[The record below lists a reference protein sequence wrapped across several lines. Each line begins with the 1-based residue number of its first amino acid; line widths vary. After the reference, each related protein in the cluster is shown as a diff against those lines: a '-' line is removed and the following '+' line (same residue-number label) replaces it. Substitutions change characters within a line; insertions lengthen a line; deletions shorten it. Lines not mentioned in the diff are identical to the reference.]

1 MKHSHKAVLLLI
13 LYGLS
18 GMTALAY
25 EVLWTRMLSLLFGT
39 TILGIVVTV
48 AAFMLGLGLGSLFGS
63 RFRINLK
70 YTLLALAGIEFG
82 VAMYALLLPS
92 MMQALQG
99 LWLGIDNLQI
109 WQTWQIISAFCVL
122 TLPALAL
129 GFAFPW
135 MLRVGREWD
144 VSLASLYGFNTL
156 GGACGALL
164 PLLLLPALGWTLAL
178 QCVAGLGILLAL
190 FIFFLSLQSSS
201 DNDLI
206 PSTDD
211 QKSPTSLT
219 MGLWA
224 YAGLG
229 AGALIL
235 EIAWARAY
243 GMILLRTEYV
253 LAVILAVFL
262 LGIGLGSLLV
272 QRLSRGYLL
281 QWMPAMVGLAA
292 LFGLYAFPILNDVL
306 QGMLFNSLMTAM
318 WVQGVSI
325 AVCTL
330 PVTLALGAWLPLL
343 SDKGDGARWYAVN
356 SMGAC
361 VGAILAGFVLI
372 PYFGT
377 AATWLIGAALVMLC
391 GSYWLQI
398 SKRLVCFIMMAV
410 YALLAWPVIYL
421 PDASRLLKA
430 EFPDAQDMYQ
440 YEDAISMTHV
450 LQRADGQRLLLA
462 DLQRMDASTDPTSA
476 AIQKNQA
483 RLPLFLHGDPQ
494 SVLFLGLGTGITASG
509 ALAWPDLTMDAVELS
524 AGAVKAAD
532 VYFKASNHDVFNRL
546 HVHHDDARRFFM
558 RSDKRFDVIVG
569 DLFHPDMV
577 GRGSLLS
584 VEQFARA
591 QAHLNDGGVFV
602 QWLALNQFDVVAIQ
616 LVLRSFA
623 QSFPHNALFV
633 DGYRLG
639 LVGFKG
645 GHQSAQK
652 LISAAPHEENWGSE
666 GGWTWLGRYWG
677 DVQTL
682 LQGKMLGAKQGE
694 WEPVIEYSLPNMR
707 YEKNTLPQMLT
718 WLLKQRI
725 SFEAA
730 LDIWQLGSD
739 GDSQLL
745 KRAWASSTLLMR
757 GQQASLRGDNSAM
770 RLQALAYR
778 ANPKDRWAGFAM
790 ADAMFVSL
798 QQGLPQG
805 LSYAQALQKILE
817 IRADHE
823 GALKAMLRLKKQQGD
838 LKAAEIYHDRLQH
851 ISPYAKGL

>member
-1 MKHSHKAVLLLI
+1 MKHSYKAVLLII

-48 AAFMLGLGLGSLFGS
+48 AAFMLGLGLGSLLGS
-63 RFRINLK
+63 RFRLHLK

-82 VAMYALLLPS
+82 VALYALLLPS

-99 LWLGIDNLQI
+99 LWLGIDDLQV
-109 WQTWQIISAFCVL
+109 WQNWQIISAFCVL

-135 MLRVGREWD
+135 MLRVGRAWD
-144 VSLASLYGFNTL
+144 VSLGSLYGFNTL

-164 PLLLLPALGWTLAL
+164 PLLLLPLLGWTMAL
-178 QCVAGLGILLAL
+178 QCVAGLGILLAAFL
-190 FIFFLSLQSSS
+190 LCLSLLSSS
-201 DNDLI
+201 DKDFM
-206 PSTDD
+206 PSTEY
-211 QKSPTSLT
+211 QKSPTSL
-219 MGLWA
+219 MLGLWA

-262 LGIGLGSLLV
+262 LGIGLGSLLA
-272 QRLSRGYLL
+272 QRLSRSYLL

-292 LFGLYAFPILNDVL
+292 LFGLYAFPLLNDVL
-306 QGMLFNSLMTAM
+306 QGIPFDSLMNAM
-318 WVQGVSI
+318 WVQGLSI

-330 PVTLALGAWLPLL
+330 PATLALGAWLPLL
-343 SDKGDGARWYAVN
+343 SEKGDGARWYAVN

-361 VGAILAGFVLI
+361 VGAMLAGFVLI

-377 AATWLIGAALVMLC
+377 ASTWLIGAALVMLC
-391 GSYWLQI
+391 GSYWIQK
-398 SKRLVCFIMMAV
+398 SKQRVCFMMIV
-410 YALLAWPVIYL
+410 IYALLAWPVMYL

-430 EFPDAQDMYQ
+430 EFPGAQDMYQ
-440 YEDAISMTHV
+440 YEDAMSMTHV
-450 LQRADGQRLLLA
+450 LQRVDGQRLLLA
-462 DLQRMDASTDPTSA
+462 DLQRMDASSDPTSVV
-476 AIQKNQA
+476 IQKNQA
-483 RLPLFLHGDPQ
+483 RLPLFLHGNPQ
-494 SVLFLGLGTGITASG
+494 SILFLGLGTGITASG
-509 ALAWPDLTMDAVELS
+509 ALAWPDLAMDAVELS

-532 VYFKASNHDVFNRL
+532 VYFKASNDAVFNHL
-546 HVHHDDARRFFM
+546 HVHQDDARRFLM
-558 RSDKRFDVIVG
+558 RSDKQFDVIVG

-591 QAHLNDGGVFV
+591 QAHLNDGGVLV
-602 QWLALNQFDVVAIQ
+602 QWLALNQFDVDAMQ

-623 QSFPHNALFV
+623 QVFPHNALFI

-652 LISAAPHEENWGSE
+652 LIRGAPHEENWGGE
-666 GGWTWLGRYWG
+666 GAWTWLGRYWG

-682 LQGKMLGAKQGE
+682 LQGKMLGVKQGE
-694 WEPVIEYSLPNMR
+694 WTPVIEYSLPNMR
-707 YEKNTLPQMLT
+707 YDKNTLSQTLM

-725 SFEAA
+725 SFESA
-730 LDIWQLGSD
+730 LDIWQLESD
-739 GDSQLL
+739 NERQLL

-757 GQQASLRGDNSAM
+757 GQQASLHGDNSAM

-778 ANPKDRWAGFAM
+778 ANPKDRWAGFAV

-805 LSYAQALQKILE
+805 LSYAQALQKIMD

-823 GALKAMLRLKKQQGD
+823 GALKAMMMLKQQQGD
-838 LKAAEIYHDRLQH
+838 LKAAEIYQGRLKH
-851 ISPYAKGL
+851 ISPYAKDL